1 VKFFDKLKTI
11 LIALGVVLAIPNT
24 SWAQQ
29 GVGRSDYWGP
39 HMMWGGGWMGGTF
52 MIIFWI
58 LVIVVIYFGIR
69 WAIKSGDSPGFK
81 QSESALDVLKR
92 RYASGEIDR
101 EQYLSMKQDV
111 EN

>member
-1 VKFFDKLKTI
+1 MTPDKMKNLLVAVVI
-11 LIALGVVLAIPNT
+11 MLGFTTT

-29 GVGRSDYWGP
+29 EGGRSDYWGP

-69 WAIKSGDSPGFK
+69 WAIKSGDSHGFK
-81 QSESALDVLKR
+81 QAESALDVLKR